1 MNAWKK
7 TGKFLVLSAM
17 SYLVVLG
24 VTGELHVSSRA
35 LAFFSTLWFVQAAA
49 ALWQAWRHPQGA
61 ASTGTSA
68 ADDIPP
74 AG

>member
-17 SYLVVLG
+17 FYSVILG
-24 VTGELHVSSRA
+24 ITGELHLSSRA
-35 LAFFSTLWFVQAAA
+35 LAFFASLWLVQAAA
-49 ALWQAWRHPQGA
+49 ALWQAWRHPQSA
-61 ASTGTSA
+61 ASTATSA

>member
-1 MNAWKK
+1 MNARQT
-7 TGKFLVLSAM
+7 TGKFLVLSALL
-17 SYLVVLG
+17 YLVVLA

-35 LAFFSTLWFVQAAA
+35 LAFFATLWLVQAVA
-49 ALWQAWRHPQGA
+49 ALWQAWRHPKGV

-68 ADDIPP
+68 VDDIPP